1 MPNNFPLVEST
12 ECLFNRNQILRKLP
26 DIIFPLS
33 LRNLYICHH
42 FCSINNDR
50 FHCESGNCG
59 RSFLQF
65 HNVAINGMI
74 TIIIFEILF
83 LTRFCESYKY
93 HCNHSAITFETCLF
107 FFLLPWKSNLQY
119 IFLLLLWKVFV
130 SKLLWLSLN
139 DLSKCSQGEIRP
151 KGPLNVF

>member
-12 ECLFNRNQILRKLP
+12 ECLFNGNQILRKLP

-42 FCSINNDR
+42 FFFFFNDR

-93 HCNHSAITFETCLF
+93 HCNHSAIAFETCLF
-107 FFLLPWKSNLQY
+107 FFYFHENQTFSIYFCYFFERCLFQNSY
-119 IFLLLLWKVFV
+119 
-130 SKLLWLSLN
+130 
-139 DLSKCSQGEIRP
+139 DLA
-151 KGPLNVF
+151 